1 VTQAMAA
8 ESSSITASS
17 SSEQAQIVG
26 LTLRALQLAKSAVAH
41 AIDGLAQKSP
51 ALLQAVNECEQEL
64 DRLDR
69 EVDERVTR
77 AVIRASAEEAG
88 ELLACMKFMIDLER
102 IGDLASSFGGCAQ
115 AIGSR
120 VEMEDVKDLI
130 HMATVLEQMLADIH
144 AAFSGRDLDRVISV
158 VRADAEIDR
167 LRNLLFIR
175 HVENN
180 EGTAGP
186 EGIHVLFMAQSL
198 ERAGD
203 HTKNLAEEVCHLVT
217 GQTMRH
223 VLRSKNKSEE
233 QMFLDWLR
241 ERQHAG

>member
-1 VTQAMAA
+1 MAA
-8 ESSSITASS
+8 NPQLVAGPG
-17 SSEQAQIVG
+17 SEQEQIVA
-26 LTLRALQLAKSAVAH
+26 LTLKAIQLAKSAVAH
-41 AIDGLAQKSP
+41 AIDGLAQKSSAP
-51 ALLQAVNECEQEL
+51 FMAVNKCEQEL

-69 EVDERVTR
+69 EVDDRVTH
-77 AVIRASAEEAG
+77 AVIRATAPEAG

-102 IGDLASSFGGCAQ
+102 IGDLVSSFGGCAQ

-120 VEMEDVKDLI
+120 VEMDDVKDLI
-130 HMATVLEQMLADIH
+130 HMATVLEQMLVDIH
-144 AAFSGRDLDRVISV
+144 EAFSTRDLDRVV
-158 VRADAEIDR
+158 GVLRADALIDR
-167 LRNLLFIR
+167 IRNLVFIR

-217 GQTMRH
+217 GKTMRH

-233 QMFLDWLR
+233 QMFIDWLR
-241 ERQHAG
+241 ARQHAG